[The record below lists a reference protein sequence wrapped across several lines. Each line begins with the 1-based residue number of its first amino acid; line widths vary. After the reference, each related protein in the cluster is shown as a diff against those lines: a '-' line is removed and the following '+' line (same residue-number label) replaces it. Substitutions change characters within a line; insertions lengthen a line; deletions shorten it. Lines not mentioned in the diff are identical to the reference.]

1 MKYLTTESVK
11 HLKIKSVKVDMTH
24 FPEGELYLRIKED
37 PRGKAVTIISNIT
50 KDNLLELLLL
60 VDAAKHAGAKIKRL
74 IIPYMSY
81 ARQDRIYT
89 SGEPISG
96 GVICTVLKNLK
107 IPVTIYDI
115 HSEAL
120 KRYLKF
126 KPESVLPLLA
136 KKLQRKKFLVVTPD
150 VGGRGRA
157 ERIANLLRLPLSVI
171 KKTRRGQNISMQ
183 FSKDVS
189 GRDIL
194 LVEDMISTGT
204 TLIKASRLL
213 KQHGARDIYCI
224 SAHGLFVGNAREKL
238 KTAPVKKII
247 VSNSLPNKKS
257 AQIEVVDISSYLR

>member
-1 MKYLTTESVK
+1 
-11 HLKIKSVKVDMTH
+11 
-24 FPEGELYLRIKED
+24 
-37 PRGKAVTIISNIT
+37 
-50 KDNLLELLLL
+50 
-60 VDAAKHAGAKIKRL
+60 
-74 IIPYMSY
+74 
-81 ARQDRIYT
+81 
-89 SGEPISG
+89 
-96 GVICTVLKNLK
+96 
-107 IPVTIYDI
+107 
-115 HSEAL
+115 
-120 KRYLKF
+120 
-126 KPESVLPLLA
+126 
-136 KKLQRKKFLVVTPD
+136 
-150 VGGRGRA
+150 
-157 ERIANLLRLPLSVI
+157 
-171 KKTRRGQNISMQ
+171 MQ